1 MAAAQPTPAQYRLL
15 AGWRHALRRF
25 LNFSHEAA
33 RGAGLSPQHYQ
44 ALLALKGAPG
54 DARLSIGELAA
65 QLQLRPHSAVGLV
78 NRLGERGLVRR
89 ADSKADGRRVEL
101 ALTPRGERLIA
112 RMAAIHLRELRQLG
126 PEMRRLL
133 GAITKP

>member
-1 MAAAQPTPAQYRLL
+1 MSPARPTPSQYQLL

-33 RGAGLSPQHYQ
+33 RSAGMSPQHYQ

-54 DARLSIGELAA
+54 AAPLSIGELAA
-65 QLQLRPHSAVGLV
+65 QLQLRHHSAVGLV
-78 NRLGERGLVRR
+78 NRLGDRGLIRR
-89 ADSKADGRRVEL
+89 IKSKTDGRRVEL
-101 ALTPRGERLIA
+101 ALTARGERIIA

-133 GAITKP
+133 GAITRP

>member
-1 MAAAQPTPAQYRLL
+1 MPAAHPTPSQYRLL

-33 RGAGLSPQHYQ
+33 RRAGLSPQHYQ

-54 DARLSIGELAA
+54 EERLSIGELAA
-65 QLQLRPHSAVGLV
+65 QLQLRHHSAVGLV
-78 NRLGERGLVRR
+78 NRLVARGLVRR
-89 ADSKADGRRVEL
+89 LDSKADGRRVEL
-101 ALTPRGERLIA
+101 ALSARGERVIA

-133 GAITKP
+133 GAITRP